1 MPPVELENVWKF
13 YGDFAAIRNLNLQIE
28 QGACCALLGRN
39 GAGKTTLLRVLGGLS
54 AFDRGRVHILGTAP
68 RSEEARRQIGFLGHG
83 IGVYEDLS
91 AEENLLFFARLA
103 GIREPRNTAG
113 EWLERVDLTR
123 VARMPVRQYSRG
135 MRQRLALARTFLHS
149 PQLLLLDEP
158 FTSLDDRAIRM
169 LSELLVEA
177 GSRGATTILSTH
189 QLREA
194 MQIASHV
201 ALVEN
206 GQLRYTGQRTEAMLD
221 DPTLLYRA
229 HTELGGA

>member
-28 QGACCALLGRN
+28 QGECCALLGRN

-68 RSEEARRQIGFLGHG
+68 RSEQARRQIGFLGHA

-135 MRQRLALARTFLHS
+135 MRPPCAGPHVSALAS
-149 PQLLLLDEP
+149 
-158 FTSLDDRAIRM
+158 
-169 LSELLVEA
+169 
-177 GSRGATTILSTH
+177 AT
-189 QLREA
+189 A
-194 MQIASHV
+194 
-201 ALVEN
+201 
-206 GQLRYTGQRTEAMLD
+206 
-221 DPTLLYRA
+221 P
-229 HTELGGA
+229 